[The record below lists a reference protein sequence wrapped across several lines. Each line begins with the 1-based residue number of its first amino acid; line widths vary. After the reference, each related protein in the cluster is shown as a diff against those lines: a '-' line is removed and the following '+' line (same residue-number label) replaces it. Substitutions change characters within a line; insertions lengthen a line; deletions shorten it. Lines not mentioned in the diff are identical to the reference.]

1 MRTRALTTVLA
12 ALAALAVLTGCAGT
26 DPATPTGQGATSGGS
41 LTWGWHL
48 PSTWDP
54 VTSTVGQDVHVLSLA
69 YAALTKQDVD
79 GNAVPALAEDW
90 EYNAT
95 GDEVT
100 FTLRD
105 GLTFTD
111 GTPLDAEAVKHSL
124 LRGRDAP
131 DSTIGAQLGVVTD
144 IRVGSPTE
152 VTLILNQ
159 PDYQI
164 PLLLAGK
171 TGMIVSPAAVE
182 ADVDGLA
189 THPVGAGPFTLD
201 EYVPASHATLHKN
214 EDYWDAGS
222 ILVDD
227 FELRTPPDPTVA
239 VAGLQSGQFDVAVI
253 PPAQIEAARAAGLE
267 VDVIEVFTVRV
278 LDVNNTVEPFDDPRV
293 TQAISHAIDRRSLV
307 DVAFFGEGDPNWQP
321 FPRGYSAWNEELD
334 DLYSFD
340 QDRARELLAEAGY
353 PDGVA
358 VTLTAQ
364 AENDPLA
371 ELLQQQL
378 GEVGIDVTLEVA
390 TPGANNY
397 VTREYPF
404 VVDSFSGRESPL
416 QALEVLFG
424 PAGLMNLGRN
434 APPEIQT
441 AIDVAR
447 STPLDDPGY
456 EQAVEDAVAAA
467 VTTMPNTFLFT
478 WPRIFARDPGVQ
490 GFEHYIGT
498 QRFEGVT
505 VGR

>member
-1 MRTRALTTVLA
+1 MKITRILTALTAALLVLA
-12 ALAALAVLTGCAGT
+12 GCAGDT
-26 DPATPTGQGATSGGS
+26 TPTGESATSGGS
-41 LTWGWHL
+41 LSWGWHL

-69 YAALTKQDVD
+69 YAALTKQDID
-79 GNAVPALAEDW
+79 GNAAPALAESW
-90 EYNAT
+90 AYNET

-100 FTLRD
+100 FTLRE

-111 GTPLDAEAVKHSL
+111 GTPLDAEAVKASL

-131 DSTIGAQLGVVTD
+131 DSTIGAQLAVVTD
-144 IRVGSPTE
+144 IRVDSPTE
-152 VTLILNQ
+152 VTLLLNQ

-164 PLLLAGK
+164 PLLLSGK
-171 TGMIVSPAAVE
+171 TGMIVSPTAVE
-182 ADVDGLA
+182 TDIDGLA
-189 THPVGAGPFTLD
+189 TRPVGAGPFALD
-201 EYVPASHATLHKN
+201 EYVPSSHATLHKN
-214 EDYWDAGS
+214 EDYWDAEN

-227 FELRTPPDPTVA
+227 FELRVPPDPTVA
-239 VAGLQSGQFDVAVI
+239 VAGVQSGQFDVAVI

-267 VDVIEVFTVRV
+267 VDVIDVFTVRV
-278 LDVNNTVEPFDDPRV
+278 LDVNNTVEPFDDPLV
-293 TQAISHAIDRRSLV
+293 TQAISHAIDRQALV

-321 FPRGYSAWNEELD
+321 FPRDYLAWNEELD
-334 DLYSFD
+334 ELYTFD
-340 QDRARELLAEAGY
+340 QDRARELLAQAGY

-358 VTLTAQ
+358 VTLTTQ

-378 GEVGIDVTLEVA
+378 GEVGIDVTLQVA

-416 QALEVLFG
+416 QSLEVLFG
-424 PAGLMNLGRN
+424 PEGLMNLGRN
-434 APPEIQT
+434 APPEIQQ

-447 STPLDDPGY
+447 ATPLDDPGY

-478 WPRIFARDPGVQ
+478 WPRIFARDPSVQ

>member
-1 MRTRALTTVLA
+1 MRTRTLTTVLA
-12 ALAALAVLTGCAGT
+12 VLLLLAGCAGDT
-26 DPATPTGQGATSGGS
+26 SPTSQGATGQNAAGGS

-79 GNAVPALAEDW
+79 GNAVPALAESW
-90 EYNAT
+90 TYNEA

-100 FTLRD
+100 FTLRE

-111 GTPLDAEAVKHSL
+111 GTPLDAEAVKASL

-144 IRVGSPTE
+144 IRVDSPTE
-152 VTLILNQ
+152 VTLLLNQ

-164 PLLLAGK
+164 PLLLSGK
-171 TGMIVSPAAVE
+171 TGMIVSPTAVE
-182 ADVDGLA
+182 NDVDGLA
-189 THPVGAGPFTLD
+189 TRPVGAGPFALD

-214 EDYWDAGS
+214 EDYWDADA

-227 FELRTPPDPTVA
+227 FELRVPPDPTVA
-239 VAGLQSGQFDVAVI
+239 VAGIQSGQFDVAVI
-253 PPAQIEAARAAGLE
+253 PPAQLEAARAAGLE
-267 VDVIEVFTVRV
+267 VDVIDVFTVRV

-293 TQAISHAIDRRSLV
+293 TQAISHAINRQELV

-321 FPRGYSAWNEELD
+321 FPRDYLAWNEELD
-334 DLYSFD
+334 QLYPFD
-340 QDRARELLAEAGY
+340 QDRARELLAQAGY

-358 VTLTAQ
+358 VTLTTS

-378 GEVGIDVTLEVA
+378 QAVGIDVTLEVA

-397 VTREYPF
+397 VTRQYPF

-416 QALEVLFG
+416 QSLEVLFG
-424 PAGLMNLGRN
+424 PEGLMNLGRN
-434 APPEIQT
+434 APPEIQA

-456 EQAVEDAVAAA
+456 EQAVQDAVAAA

-478 WPRIFARDPGVQ
+478 WPRIFARDPSVHGL
-490 GFEHYIGT
+490 EHYIGT

>member
-1 MRTRALTTVLA
+1 MKSTRILSVLTAALLVLA
-12 ALAALAVLTGCAGT
+12 GCAG
-26 DPATPTGQGATSGGS
+26 DSTPTSQSGGETSGGS
-41 LTWGWHL
+41 LSWGWHL

-79 GNAVPALAEDW
+79 GNAAPALAESW

-100 FTLRD
+100 FTLRE

-111 GTPLDAEAVKHSL
+111 GTPLDAEAVRHSL

-144 IRVGSPTE
+144 VRVDSPTE
-152 VTLILNQ
+152 VTLLLNQ

-164 PLLLAGK
+164 PLLLSGK
-171 TGMIVSPAAVE
+171 TGMIVSPSAVE
-182 ADVDGLA
+182 NDVEGLA
-189 THPVGAGPFTLD
+189 TAPVGAGPFALD

-214 EDYWDAGS
+214 EDYWDAES

-227 FELRTPPDPTVA
+227 FELRVPPDPTVA
-239 VAGLQSGQFDVAVI
+239 VAGVQSGQFDVAVI

-267 VDVIEVFTVRV
+267 VDVIDVFTVRV
-278 LDVNNTVEPFDDPRV
+278 LDVDNTVEPFDDPRV
-293 TQAISHAIDRRSLV
+293 TQAISHAINRQELV

-321 FPRGYSAWNEELD
+321 FPSDYLAWNEQLDEL
-334 DLYSFD
+334 YTFD
-340 QDRARELLAEAGY
+340 QDRARQLLAEAGY

-358 VTLTAQ
+358 VTLTTQ
-364 AENDPLA
+364 ADNDPLA

-378 GEVGIDVTLEVA
+378 QEVGIDVTLEVA

-397 VTREYPF
+397 VTRQYPF

-424 PAGLMNLGRN
+424 PEGLMNLGRN
-434 APPEIQT
+434 APPEIQQ

-447 STPLDDPGY
+447 ATPLEDPGY
-456 EQAVEDAVAAA
+456 EQAVQDAVAAA

-478 WPRIFARDPGVQ
+478 WPRIFARDPSVQ